1 MTVTI
6 GRRELLAALGGAAAA
21 WPLAA
26 RAQQPA
32 MPVVGYLDIGTP
44 SGAAYDVAALREGLG
59 QAGYIEGRNLAIEFR
74 FAHQN
79 GSDLPQ
85 LATELVRRQVALIVV
100 SGGPSGVR
108 AAKAATSTIPIVFVI
123 GADPVRYGFVPSLN
137 RPSGNVTGVS
147 FVSAELEAKRLDL
160 LLQLVSQVSTVA
172 YLLGPSSSLIFANL
186 RNDMLA
192 ATHALKR
199 QIITIEVR
207 GLDFEGAFAPLAQR
221 RGEALIVGGYRIF
234 LEPRNRDQI
243 LGLASRYKIPA
254 IYPYRQ
260 FPDNGGLM
268 SYSADIRG
276 AFRRAGLHYVGQ
288 MLKGAKPSDLPVEQ
302 PIKFEFVIN
311 LKTAKAL
318 GLEVPPTLL
327 ARADEVIE

>member
-1 MTVTI
+1 M
-6 GRRELLAALGGAAAA
+6 RRRDFITLLGGAAAS
-21 WPLAA
+21 WPIAT
-26 RAQQPA
+26 RAQQPS
-32 MPVVGYLDIGTP
+32 MPVLGYLDIGTP

-100 SGGPSGVR
+100 SGGPSAVR

-192 ATHALKR
+192 AAGALKR
-199 QIITIEVR
+199 EVIILEVDD
-207 GLDFEGAFAPLAQR
+207 LDFEGAFAPLVQR
-221 RGEALIVGGYRIF
+221 RAEALIVGGYRIF

-288 MLKGAKPSDLPVEQ
+288 ILKGAKPSDLPVEQ

-318 GLEVPPTLL
+318 GLEIPPTLL

>member
-1 MTVTI
+1 M
-6 GRRELLAALGGAAAA
+6 RRRDFITLLGGAAAS
-21 WPLAA
+21 WPIAT
-26 RAQQPA
+26 RAQQPS
-32 MPVVGYLDIGTP
+32 MPVLGYLDIGTP

-100 SGGPSGVR
+100 SGGPSAVR

-147 FVSAELEAKRLDL
+147 FVSAGPEGKRLDL
-160 LLQLVSQVSTVA
+160 LLQLAPKISTVA
-172 YLLGPSSSLIFANL
+172 YLLGASSSLIFVNL

-192 ATHALKR
+192 AAGALKR
-199 QIITIEVR
+199 EVIILEVHD
-207 GLDFEGAFAPLAQR
+207 LDFEGAFAPLVQR
-221 RGEALIVGGYRIF
+221 RAEALIVGGYRIF

-288 MLKGAKPSDLPVEQ
+288 ILKGAKPSDLPVEQ

-318 GLEVPPTLL
+318 GLEIPPTLL

>member
-1 MTVTI
+1 M
-6 GRRELLAALGGAAAA
+6 RRRDFITLLGGAAAS
-21 WPLAA
+21 WPIAT
-26 RAQQPA
+26 RAQQPS
-32 MPVVGYLDIGTP
+32 MPVLGYLDIGTP

-79 GSDLPQ
+79 GRQ
-85 LATELVRRQVALIVV
+85 LATELVRRQVAVIVV
-100 SGGPSGVR
+100 SGGPLSVR

-199 QIITIEVR
+199 QINTIEVR

-288 MLKGAKPSDLPVEQ
+288 ILKGAKPSDLPVEQ

-311 LKTAKAL
+311 LKTARTL

-327 ARADEVIE
+327 ARSDKVIE

>member
-1 MTVTI
+1 MK
-6 GRRELLAALGGAAAA
+6 RREFITLLGGAAAS
-21 WPLAA
+21 WPIAT
-26 RAQQPA
+26 RAQQPS
-32 MPVVGYLDIGTP
+32 MPVLGYLDIGTP

-147 FVSAELEAKRLDL
+147 FVSAELEGKRLDL
-160 LLQLVSQVSTVA
+160 LLQLAPRISTVA
-172 YLLGPSSSLIFANL
+172 YLLGPASSPIFVNL

-192 ATHALKR
+192 AAGALKR
-199 QIITIEVR
+199 EVIILEVHN
-207 GLDFEGAFAPLAQR
+207 LDFEGAFAPLVQR
-221 RGEALIVGGYRIF
+221 RAEALIVGGYRIF

-288 MLKGAKPSDLPVEQ
+288 ILKGAKPSDLPVEQ
-302 PIKFEFVIN
+302 PTKFDLVIN
-311 LKTAKAL
+311 LTTAKAL
-318 GLEVPPTLL
+318 GLDVPPTLL

>member
-1 MTVTI
+1 MR
-6 GRRELLAALGGAAAA
+6 RREFIAGLTA
-21 WPLAA
+21 WPVVAQ
-26 RAQQPA
+26 AQQQA
-32 MPVVGYLDIGTP
+32 VPVIGYLEIGTP
-44 SGAAYDVAALREGLG
+44 LVAADDVSAFREGLG
-59 QAGYIEGRNLAIEFR
+59 QAGYIDGRNLAIEYR
-74 FAHQN
+74 WAN
-79 GSDLPQ
+79 LENDRLAE
-85 LATELVRRQVALIVV
+85 LATDLVRRQVAVIVAS
-100 SGGPSGVR
+100 SGPAAVR

-123 GADPVRYGFVPSLN
+123 GADPMRYGLVSSLN
-137 RPSGNVTGVS
+137 RPSGNVTGTT

-160 LLQLVSQVSTVA
+160 LLQLVPQVSTVA
-172 YLLGPSSSLIFANL
+172 YLLGRPSSPIFANL

-288 MLKGAKPSDLPVEQ
+288 ILKGAKPSDLPVEQ

-318 GLEVPPTLL
+318 GLEIPPTLL

>member
-1 MTVTI
+1 MTGHR
-6 GRRELLAALGGAAAA
+6 GRREFISLLGAAAA
-21 WPLAA
+21 TWPLAA

-32 MPVVGYLDIGTP
+32 MPKVGYLDIGTP
-44 SGAAYDVAALREGLG
+44 SGAEYDVAALREGLG

-79 GSDLPQ
+79 GRQ
-85 LATELVRRQVALIVV
+85 LATELVRRQVAVIVV
-100 SGGPSGVR
+100 SGGPLSVR

-147 FVSAELEAKRLDL
+147 FVSAELEGKRLDL
-160 LLQLVSQVSTVA
+160 LLQLAPRISTVA
-172 YLLGPSSSLIFANL
+172 YLLGPASSPIFVNL

-192 ATHALKR
+192 AAGALKR
-199 QIITIEVR
+199 EVIILEVDD
-207 GLDFEGAFAPLAQR
+207 LDFEGAFAPLVQR
-221 RGEALIVGGYRIF
+221 RAEALIVGGYRIF

-288 MLKGAKPSDLPVEQ
+288 ILKGAKPSDLPVEQ

-318 GLEVPPTLL
+318 GLEIPPTLL

>member
-1 MTVTI
+1 MK
-6 GRRELLAALGGAAAA
+6 RRAFITLLSGAAA

-32 MPVVGYLDIGTP
+32 MPVIGYLDTGTP
-44 SGAAYDVAALREGLG
+44 LAAADDVAALREGLG
-59 QAGYIEGRNLAIEFR
+59 QAGYIEGHGLAIEFR
-74 FAHQN
+74 FPQN
-79 GSDLPQ
+79 GINSLPE
-85 LATELVRRQVALIVV
+85 LATDLVRRQVAAIVAT
-100 SGGPSGVR
+100 GGPSSVR

-123 GADPVRYGFVPSLN
+123 GADPMRYGLVSSLN
-137 RPSGNVTGVS
+137 RPSGNVTGTT

-160 LLQLVSQVSTVA
+160 LLQLVPQVSTIA
-172 YLLGPSSSLIFANL
+172 YLLGRSGSPIFANL

-207 GLDFEGAFAPLAQR
+207 GLDFEEAFAPLAQR
-221 RGEALIVGGYRIF
+221 RAEALVVGGYRFF

-243 LGLASRYKIPA
+243 LKLASRYKIPA

-260 FPDNGGLM
+260 FPDSGGLM

-276 AFRRAGLHYVGQ
+276 AFRRTGLHYVGQ
-288 MLKGAKPSDLPVEQ
+288 ILKGAKPSDLPVEQ
-302 PIKFEFVIN
+302 PTKYELVIN

-318 GLEVPPTLL
+318 DLDVPPTLL
-327 ARADEVIE
+327 VRADEVIE

>member
-1 MTVTI
+1 MWQHSAK
-6 GRRELLAALGGAAAA
+6 G
-21 WPLAA
+21 WDK
-26 RAQQPA
+26 
-32 MPVVGYLDIGTP
+32 PVILR
-44 SGAAYDVAALREGLG
+44 VATW
-59 QAGYIEGRNLAIEFR
+59 QSNFR

-85 LATELVRRQVALIVV
+85 LATELVRRQVAVIVV
-100 SGGPSGVR
+100 SGGPGPVR

-147 FVSAELEAKRLDL
+147 FVSAELEGKRLDL
-160 LLQLVSQVSTVA
+160 LLQLAPRISTVA
-172 YLLGPSSSLIFANL
+172 YLLGPASSPIFVNL

-192 ATHALKR
+192 AAGALKR
-199 QIITIEVR
+199 EVIILEVDD
-207 GLDFEGAFAPLAQR
+207 LDFEGAFAPLVQR
-221 RGEALIVGGYRIF
+221 RAEALIVGGYRIF

-288 MLKGAKPSDLPVEQ
+288 ILKGAKPSELPVEQ
-302 PIKFEFVIN
+302 PTKFDFVIN
-311 LKTAKAL
+311 LRTAKAL
-318 GLEVPPTLL
+318 GLTVPQTLL
-327 ARADEVIE
+327 VAADEVIE